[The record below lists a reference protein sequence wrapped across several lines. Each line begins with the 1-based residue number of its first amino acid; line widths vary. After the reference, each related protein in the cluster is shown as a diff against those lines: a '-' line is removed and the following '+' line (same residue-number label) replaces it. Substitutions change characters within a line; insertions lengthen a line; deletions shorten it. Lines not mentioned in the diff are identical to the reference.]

1 MKYSKYLL
9 LAALATLFAS
19 ACEKDEDVSIE
30 KSFDMFYFDN
40 TQFASDEG
48 KVALQF
54 STNRL
59 VYEEGDKVR
68 VNGKE
73 FTLSKTGSGESTKW
87 FAKGPDA
94 VTGSKFYCA
103 YADGVVDGTLS
114 GTGSTVTF
122 NIGGR
127 LSSATNKVLLGGVS
141 DSNVLTL
148 KPACAIIKLN
158 ANDSYSNVK
167 VAFEST
173 KVMKTGTM
181 TISESGVTLLPTS
194 YLTGVTE
201 GGGTTGGGADF
212 LKMEY
217 NSAEGYWYV
226 AVPVSTTV
234 TTTLYF
240 YWELGGTPTGW
251 KTSGRVEL
259 NKGFVYS
266 VGSSRQ
272 TPFNTDGTSKCQFKV
287 RDGRGGYVQFSPGNL
302 QAKNTASGNIWQFAS
317 TQLEY
322 LGSEGASAIESEVV
336 GKTWDL
342 FGFGTSNWNSGAAEH
357 DAYSYL
363 NTPANYIQQSL
374 TGSYVN
380 ADWGVYNGS
389 SIRYKGSASGTTW
402 RTLTS
407 DEWSHLINRTDK
419 VALATVNGIKGLL
432 LLPDVAS
439 NGEDEWEM
447 PTGISLN
454 YSKSSYSNN
463 SISGST
469 WNTLEAA
476 GVIFLPVTGYRNRT
490 NWAGSEEGHYWSSTY
505 DNSSSDPEEN
515 EYYAYCM
522 RFNGS
527 AINVISSDKSISQ
540 GRAVRLV
547 HPMF

>member
-9 LAALATLFAS
+9 LAALASLFAT
-19 ACEKDEDVSIE
+19 ACEKDEDLSSE

-73 FTLSKTGSGESTKW
+73 FTLSKTGSGSSTKW
-87 FAKGPDA
+87 VAKGPDA

-114 GTGSTVTF
+114 GTGSSVTF

-167 VAFEST
+167 VAFESD
-173 KVMKTGTM
+173 KVIKTGTM
-181 TISESGVTLLPTS
+181 TITESEVTLSPTS
-194 YLTGVTE
+194 HLTGVTE
-201 GGGTTGGGADF
+201 GSGSTGGGADF

-226 AVPVSTTV
+226 AVPVSSSVSTI
-234 TTTLYF
+234 LYF
-240 YWELGGTPTGW
+240 YWELGGTAYGW
-251 KTSGRVEL
+251 KTSGRVPL
-259 NKGFVYS
+259 TKGYVYS

-272 TPFNTDGTSKCQFKV
+272 SPFNDNGTSKNYFQV
-287 RDGRGGYVQFSPGNL
+287 GADSYVQFSPGNL
-302 QAKNTASGNIWQFAS
+302 QAKKTVSGNIWQFAS

-322 LGSEGASAIESEVV
+322 LGTTGASAISGSV
-336 GKTWDL
+336 GSIWDL
-342 FGFGTSNWNSGAAEH
+342 FGFGTSSWNGSGAT
-357 DAYSYL
+357 AYAANSHS
-363 NTPANYIQQSL
+363 NNPADYIKQSL
-374 TGSYVN
+374 IESYAN
-380 ADWGVYNGS
+380 ADWGVKNGTN
-389 SIRYKGSASGTTW
+389 IRYKGSASGTTW
-402 RTLTS
+402 RTLTN
-407 DEWSHLINRTDK
+407 DEWSYLINRTNK

-439 NGEDEWEM
+439 TGEDEWEM
-447 PTGISLN
+447 PTGITLN

-463 SISGST
+463 TISSST

-476 GVIFLPVTGYRNRT
+476 GVIFLPVAGYRNGT
-490 NWAGSEEGHYWSSTY
+490 SWPVSAEGHYWSSTY
-505 DNSSSDPEEN
+505 DNAGSDPGEN
-515 EYYAYCM
+515 EYFAYCL
-522 RFNGS
+522 RFNNSGVTVTS
-527 AINVISSDKSISQ
+527 ADKSISQ

-547 HPMF
+547 HD

>member
-59 VYEEGDKVR
+59 IYEEGDKVR

-73 FTLSKTGSGESTKW
+73 FTLSKTGSGSSTKW

-167 VAFEST
+167 VAFESNS
-173 KVMKTGTM
+173 VMKTGTM
-181 TISESGVTLLPTS
+181 TISESGVTLSPTS
-194 YLTGVTE
+194 HLTGVTE
-201 GGGTTGGGADF
+201 GGGSTGGGADF
-212 LKMEY
+212 LNMEY

-251 KTSGRVEL
+251 KTSGRVTL
-259 NKGFVYS
+259 TKGYVYS

-272 TPFNTDGTSKCQFKV
+272 SPFNTDGTSKCKFKV
-287 RDGRGGYVQFSPGNL
+287 SIERGKYVRFSPGNL
-302 QAKNTASGNIWQFAS
+302 QASFVSNTTWQFAS
-317 TQLEY
+317 SQLEA
-322 LGSEGASAIESEVV
+322 LGSTGAANILDDGV
-336 GKTWDL
+336 WYDL
-342 FGFGTSNWNSGAAEH
+342 FGFGTSDWNSGVTAFH
-357 DAYSYL
+357 SYSSE
-363 NTPANYIQQSL
+363 NNPSNYIQNSL
-374 TGSYVN
+374 TGSYNN

-389 SIRYKGSASGTTW
+389 AIQYQGSASGTTW

-407 DEWSHLINRTDK
+407 AEWEYLMNRANK
-419 VALATVNGIKGLL
+419 VAFATVNGVKGII
-432 LLPDVAS
+432 LLPDINANNAS
-439 NGEDEWEM
+439 WSIPD
-447 PTGISLN
+447 GITLN
-454 YSKSSYSNN
+454 YSKNSYSNN
-463 SISGST
+463 TFSSSEEMAK
-469 WNTLEAA
+469 WNILEAA
-476 GVIFLPVTGYRNRT
+476 GAIFLPVTGYRNGT
-490 NWAGSEEGHYWSSTY
+490 AYTGSTVGHYWSSTY
-505 DNSSSDPEEN
+505 DGT
-515 EYYAYCM
+515 YMAYCLC
-522 RFNGS
+522 FDGS
-527 AINVISSDKSISQ
+527 SISVTSASNRISQ

-547 HPMF
+547 HPEF

>member
-59 VYEEGDKVR
+59 VYKEGDKVR

-73 FTLSKTGSGESTKW
+73 FTLSKTGSGSSTKW
-87 FAKGPDA
+87 VAIGPDA

-114 GTGSTVTF
+114 GTGSSVTF

-181 TISESGVTLLPTS
+181 TISESGVTLSPTS

-217 NSAEGYWYV
+217 NSLEGYWYV
-226 AVPVSTTV
+226 AVPVSSTV

-240 YWELGGTPTGW
+240 YWELGGSATGW
-251 KTSGRVEL
+251 KTSGRVTL
-259 NKGFVYS
+259 TKGYVYS

-272 TPFNTDGTSKCQFKV
+272 SPFNADGTSKTFFEVGTDQYV
-287 RDGRGGYVQFSPGNL
+287 RFSPGNL
-302 QAKNTASGNIWQFAS
+302 QAQKRVSGYTWKFAS
-317 TQLEY
+317 TQYEALT
-322 LGSEGASAIESEVV
+322 STGASNIAAS
-336 GKTWDL
+336 GTGHPWDL
-342 FGFGTSNWNSGAAEH
+342 FGFGTSNYNLGAT
-357 DAYSYL
+357 AY
-363 NTPANYIQQSL
+363 TPNYYVDNPAQYIQQSL
-374 TGSYVN
+374 TGLYAN
-380 ADWGVYNGS
+380 ADWGVNNGS
-389 SIRYKGSASGTTW
+389 SIQYQGSASGTSW
-402 RTLTS
+402 RTLTK
-407 DEWSHLINRTDK
+407 DEWTYLMNRSEK
-419 VALATVNGIKGLL
+419 VAFANVKGVNGVL

-439 NGEDEWEM
+439 NEEDPWSLPE
-447 PTGISLN
+447 GISL
-454 YSKSSYSNN
+454 SFAKTSYSNN
-463 SISGST
+463 TISEST

-476 GVIFLPVTGYRNRT
+476 GVIFLPVTGYRSGTIFN
-490 NWAGSEEGHYWSSTY
+490 ASSEGHYWSSTY
-505 DNSSSDPEEN
+505 DNTFGTIAYALLFTGSSASVVSTDN
-515 EYYAYCM
+515 
-522 RFNGS
+522 N
-527 AINVISSDKSISQ
+527 SIFMFTSQ

-547 HPMF
+547 HPEF

>member
-73 FTLSKTGSGESTKW
+73 FTLSKTGSGSSTKW

-167 VAFEST
+167 VAFESD
-173 KVMKTGTM
+173 KVIKTGTM
-181 TISESGVTLLPTS
+181 TISESGVTLSPTSHSS

-201 GGGTTGGGADF
+201 GSGSTGGGADF
-212 LKMEY
+212 LNMEY

-251 KTSGRVEL
+251 KTSGRVTL
-259 NKGFVYS
+259 TKGYVYS

-272 TPFNTDGTSKCQFKV
+272 TPFNANGTSKNYFQV
-287 RDGRGGYVQFSPGNL
+287 GSDTYVQFSPGNL
-302 QAKNTASGNIWQFAS
+302 QAKKSISGNSWQFAS
-317 TQLEY
+317 TQLNA
-322 LGSEGASAIESEVV
+322 LGSTGASAISGSV
-336 GKTWDL
+336 GSTWDL
-342 FGFGTSNWNSGAAEH
+342 FGFGTSNWNSGATSYA
-357 DAYSYL
+357 ANSYS
-363 NTPANYIQQSL
+363 NNPVDYISYSL
-374 TGSYVN
+374 TGSYAN
-380 ADWGVYNGS
+380 ADWGVRNGTN
-389 SIRYKGSASGTTW
+389 IRYQGSPSGTTW

-407 DEWSHLINRTDK
+407 SEWSFLMGRTEK
-419 VALATVNGIKGLL
+419 VAFATVKEIKGVL

-439 NGEDEWEM
+439 NGEDPWEM
-447 PTGISLN
+447 PGGLTLN
-454 YSKSSYSNN
+454 YTKTSYSNN
-463 SISGST
+463 IISESI

-476 GVIFLPVTGYRNRT
+476 GAIFLPVTGYRNGT
-490 NWAGSEEGHYWSSTY
+490 TYTGSTVGHYWSSTY
-505 DNSSSDPEEN
+505 DGT
-515 EYYAYCM
+515 YTAYCLC
-522 RFNGS
+522 FDGS
-527 AINVISSDKSISQ
+527 SISVTSASNRISQ

-547 HPMF
+547 HPVF

>member
-167 VAFEST
+167 VAFESD
-173 KVMKTGTM
+173 KVIKTGTM
-181 TISESGVTLLPTS
+181 TISESEVTLSPTSHSS

-201 GGGTTGGGADF
+201 GSGSTGGGADF
-212 LKMEY
+212 LNMEY

-226 AVPVSTTV
+226 AVPVSNTV

-251 KTSGRVEL
+251 KTSGRVTL
-259 NKGFVYS
+259 TKGFVYS

-272 TPFNTDGTSKCQFKV
+272 TPFNANGTSKNYFQV
-287 RDGRGGYVQFSPGNL
+287 GSDTYVQFSPGNL
-302 QAKNTASGNIWQFAS
+302 QAKKSISGNSWQFAS
-317 TQLEY
+317 TQLNA
-322 LGSEGASAIESEVV
+322 LGSTGASAISGSV
-336 GKTWDL
+336 GSTWDL
-342 FGFGTSNWNSGAAEH
+342 FGFGTSNWNSGAAT
-357 DAYSYL
+357 SYA
-363 NTPANYIQQSL
+363 ANSSNDDPLTYIPYSL
-374 TGSYVN
+374 TGSYAN
-380 ADWGVYNGS
+380 ADWGVRNGTN
-389 SIRYKGSASGTTW
+389 IRYQGSPSGTTW

-407 DEWSHLINRTDK
+407 SEWSFLMGRTEK
-419 VALATVNGIKGLL
+419 VAFATVKGIKGVL

-439 NGEDEWEM
+439 NGEDPWEM
-447 PTGISLN
+447 PGGLTLN
-454 YSKSSYSNN
+454 YTKTSYSNN
-463 SISGST
+463 TISEST

-476 GVIFLPVTGYRNRT
+476 GAIFLPVTGYRQGTSGANFAT
-490 NWAGSEEGHYWSSTY
+490 EGYYWSSTY
-505 DNSSSDPEEN
+505 DGVNSD
-515 EYYAYCM
+515 EYDRYAYCLK
-522 RFNGS
+522 FNGS
-527 AINVISSDKSISQ
+527 SVLTTSTDMRTSY

-547 HPMF
+547 HQEF